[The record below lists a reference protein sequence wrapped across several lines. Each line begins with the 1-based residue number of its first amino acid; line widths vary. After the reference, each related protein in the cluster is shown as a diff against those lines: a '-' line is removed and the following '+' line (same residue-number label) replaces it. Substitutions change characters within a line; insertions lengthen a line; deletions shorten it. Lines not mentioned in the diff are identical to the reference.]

1 MVNTFTKK
9 ILMKTLLTLF
19 FLLFSL
25 TTISAQQKGATVVY
39 LVRHAEK
46 DLSNPGDKN
55 PPLTEQGK
63 IRAQHLAEKLKKE
76 KIEAIYSTKFDRTM
90 STVKP
95 LSEQKKLAINEYYG
109 VDYESLKKMV
119 EANKGKTLVICGH
132 SDNLIPIIKS
142 LGSTPPVEKIADDE
156 YDNLFKVIITPDG
169 KATASVEKYN

>member
-1 MVNTFTKK
+1 
-9 ILMKTLLTLF
+9 MKNLLTLF

-25 TTISAQQKGATVVY
+25 TSLSAQQKGATVVY

-63 IRAQHLAEKLKKE
+63 IRAQHLADKLKKK

-95 LSEQKKLAINEYYG
+95 LSNQTKLPVKTYYG
-109 VDYESLKKMV
+109 VDYE
-119 EANKGKTLVICGH
+119 A
-132 SDNLIPIIKS
+132 
-142 LGSTPPVEKIADDE
+142 
-156 YDNLFKVIITPDG
+156 
-169 KATASVEKYN
+169 

>member
-1 MVNTFTKK
+1 
-9 ILMKTLLTLF
+9 MKNLLTLF

-25 TTISAQQKGATVVY
+25 TSLSAQQKGATVVY

-63 IRAQHLAEKLKKE
+63 IRAQHLADKLKKK

-95 LSEQKKLAINEYYG
+95 LSNQTKLPVKTYYG
-109 VDYESLKKMV
+109 VDYEALKKLI
-119 EANKGKTLVICGH
+119 EADKGKILVICGH

-142 LGSTPPVEKIADDE
+142 LGATPPVEKIADDE